1 MSGRQRSPIS
11 TSEMVYDDSLDSQS
25 LKDLRALARQ
35 EGLSG
40 YSRLK
45 KEELV
50 ALLDA
55 KRTQKEPIIQ
65 GIGYLEITKDGK
77 GFLRSFRHP
86 PSDNDVYVSPSQ
98 IKRFDL
104 RPGDL
109 VEGPVRLPKDGEKYR
124 SLLKV
129 TLVNNYEPD
138 ESGERPHFE
147 SLTPV
152 FPDEQYVL
160 ETRPHILATRLIDM
174 ICPIGRG
181 QRGLIVSPPRAGKTT
196 LFKQIANALTDNYR
210 GLFLMV
216 VLIGERPEEVTDMRR
231 SVEGLVVGTTF
242 EEAPERHIH
251 LAQMAFN
258 HAMRLAEIGRDV
270 VILLDSLTRLVRAH
284 NWLADPAGRLP
295 SGLNPVAVQ
304 PVRRLFGAARKLEG
318 SGSLTVIAT
327 CNVETGNPLDDA
339 IYDEL
344 KGTATMELHLDR
356 HLAERRIYPAINIEK
371 SGTVRDDL
379 LLDGQVLQQVYT
391 LRRMVEA
398 IRISQPH
405 IEPFLA
411 IRDRLRRTRDNREF
425 LASLNHRES

>member
-1 MSGRQRSPIS
+1 
-11 TSEMVYDDSLDSQS
+11 MVYDESLDSQS
-25 LKDLRALARQ
+25 LKDLRSLARQ

-65 GIGYLEITKDGK
+65 GIGYLDITKDGR

-86 PSDNDVYVSPSQ
+86 PSENDIYVSPSQ

-147 SLTPV
+147 NLTPV
-152 FPDEQYVL
+152 FPTEQYVL
-160 ETRPHILATRLIDM
+160 ETKPHILATRLIDM

-216 VLIGERPEEVTDMRR
+216 VLIGERPEEITDMRR

-258 HAMRLAEIGRDV
+258 HAMRLAEMGRDV
-270 VILLDSLTRLVRAH
+270 VILLDALTRLVRAH
-284 NWLADPAGRLP
+284 NLLADPAGRLP
-295 SGLNPVAVQ
+295 NGLNPVAVQ
-304 PVRRLFGAARKLEG
+304 PARRLFGAARKLEG

-327 CNVETGNPLDDA
+327 AHVETGNPLDDA
-339 IYDEL
+339 IYEEL

-356 HLAERRIYPAINIEK
+356 RLAERRIYPAINIEK

-398 IRISQPH
+398 VRLAQPQV
-405 IEPFLA
+405 EPFLA